1 MNSHDRSLI
10 KNENFIEKT
19 NMDAYVEIDLNA
31 IGNNLIEIKK
41 TSKHDIDIMAVVK
54 SNAYG
59 HDIIEVSK
67 YLSDK
72 KNGVCIRRK
81 GDRGSNIA

>member
-41 TSKHDIDIMAVVK
+41 PVNMISI
-54 SNAYG
+54 
-59 HDIIEVSK
+59 
-67 YLSDK
+67 
-72 KNGVCIRRK
+72 
-81 GDRGSNIA
+81 